1 MKKNKNLEIN
11 SFEKQ
16 FKKNTFKKLKKRTVF
31 GKKIKG
37 EKSQN
42 NSLIVNNSFQN
53 LKQKS
58 LL

>member
-53 LKQKS
+53 LK
-58 LL
+58 